1 MQLPERMTIQSH
13 TITVVPRYAET
24 DKGGVIHH
32 SVYPV
37 WFEMG
42 RTELLRAN
50 GVAYRDLEA
59 QGTFFVVAELRIKY
73 RRPAFYDKELLLET
87 TCSNVTPGKVE
98 QCTSSPARA
107 PACSGGRLQRAGL
120 RHPRRQGPPGPR
132 LHVPARRLV
141 RREGSLSPH
150 CPGWHGQASAD
161 HVFLRDAVEHGQTS
175 PAVPPVISGLAP
187 G

>member
-1 MQLPERMTIQSH
+1 MESPKRITIHSH

-73 RRPAFYDKELLLET
+73 RRPAFYDEALLLET
-87 TCSNVTPGKVE
+87 TTAEVTPCKVE
-98 QCTSSPARA
+98 HTY
-107 PACSGGRLQRAGL
+107 RLTRRDTGL
-120 RHPRRQGPPGPR
+120 
-132 LHVPARRLV
+132 LLA
-141 RREGSLSPH
+141 EGSSVLACVTAEGKIRRVPE
-150 CPGWHGQASAD
+150 
-161 HVFLRDAVEHGQTS
+161 FMY
-175 PAVPPVISGLAP
+175 PAHPSIKP
-187 G
+187 